1 MTARVF
7 REPQPPVV
15 AAPYWTKRR
24 EAVQAEARRFAT
36 EEVLPVADELDPQKA
51 EIPHSL
57 LQGLAKQGYF
67 GITVPT
73 ELGGMGLGIFEYCM
87 ISEELARAWMSTAS
101 IIVRAQG
108 AMGVNVA
115 DPARRRTLIERSAR
129 GEWIGAAALSE
140 PEVGSDLAAV
150 QTRAAL
156 DGDEYVITGEKRWCG
171 NALAADFIQVFCRLA
186 DPEPGQSR
194 AVGLGSILVEK
205 ERGSFPAGL
214 TGTPIDKI
222 GYHGFVTWN
231 LAFDGLRVPA
241 ANRVYPKPAGDLTA
255 LTETKAIST
264 AGFKAV
270 EAELNTARVQT
281 AARAVGLAR
290 GAVEDSLAY
299 LQRREQFGRPIADF
313 QYLRFLIAEMAARV
327 EQARA
332 FYQQV
337 AHLIDSGLPC
347 EREAAMVK
355 LTASEMAAEVTAQA
369 IQLHGGNGYT
379 TEYRAERYWRDA
391 RLTTIFEGTSEIQ
404 RKIIADRLLPK
415 SPLG

>member
-1 MTARVF
+1 MSTRTF
-7 REPQPPVV
+7 REPQPPVI
-15 AAPYWTKRR
+15 AAPYWSEERA
-24 EAVQAEARRFAT
+24 AVQAEARRFAA
-36 EEVLPVADELDPQKA
+36 EEILPVADELDPHKA
-51 EIPHSL
+51 EFPASL
-57 LQGLAKQGYF
+57 VEGLAKQGYF

-73 ELGGMGLGIFEYCM
+73 ELGGMGLGVLEYCM
-87 ISEELARAWMSTAS
+87 ISEELARAWLSTAS
-101 IIVRAQG
+101 VIVRAQG

-115 DPARRRTLIERSAR
+115 DPQRRRTLIERSAR
-129 GEWIGAAALSE
+129 GDWIGAAALSE

-150 QTRAAL
+150 RTRAER
-156 DGDEYVITGEKRWCG
+156 DGNEFVISGEKRWCG

-194 AVGLGSILVEK
+194 AAGLGSILVEK

-214 TGTPIDKI
+214 TGVPIDKI
-222 GYHGFVTWN
+222 GYHGFRTWN
-231 LAFDGLRVPA
+231 LTFNGLRVPT
-241 ANRVYPKPAGDLTA
+241 ANRVFPKPAGDLTP
-255 LTETKAIST
+255 LTETEATST

-290 GAVEDSLAY
+290 GAVEDTLAY
-299 LQRREQFGRPIADF
+299 LQEREQFGRPIGDF
-313 QYLRFLIAEMAARV
+313 QYLRFTVAEMAARV
-327 EQARA
+327 DQARA

-337 AHLIDSGLPC
+337 AHMIDSGLPC
-347 EREAAMVK
+347 RREAAMVK
-355 LTASEMAAEVTAQA
+355 LTATEMAAEVTAQA

-379 TEYRAERYWRDA
+379 TERRVERYWRDA